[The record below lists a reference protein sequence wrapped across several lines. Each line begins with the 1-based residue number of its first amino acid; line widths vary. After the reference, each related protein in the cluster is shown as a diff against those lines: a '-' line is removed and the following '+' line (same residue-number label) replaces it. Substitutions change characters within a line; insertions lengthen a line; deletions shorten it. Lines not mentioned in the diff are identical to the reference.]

1 VNDFWYLEHLEPSE
15 LTLFLLLDRKESPL
29 LITRFPEVEKF
40 RNLSKDD
47 IKIEI
52 KSFKYIHV

>member
-1 VNDFWYLEHLEPSE
+1 VKGFWYLEHLEPSE

-40 RNLSKDD
+40 RNLTKDD
-47 IKIEI
+47 IKIE
-52 KSFKYIHV
+52 KESLKYIHV